1 MQRPDWDTYFMLQ
14 AEIAKLRSNCL
25 TRHIGA
31 VIVKENRQI
40 ATGYNGTPSG
50 IRNCFEGGCPRCVA
64 RSQGRLKSGESLDRC
79 LCTHAEANAIMQC
92 AIFGNSGST
101 KGATLYSTFSPCIE
115 CSKMAISIGIK
126 RIVVISDYPEDGSQ
140 LLNEAKVEL
149 VKLDRN
155 LLKPWTTLINQD
167 SETSAKA
174 VSTN

>member
-1 MQRPDWDTYFMLQ
+1 
-14 AEIAKLRSNCL
+14 
-25 TRHIGA
+25 
-31 VIVKENRQI
+31 
-40 ATGYNGTPSG
+40 
-50 IRNCFEGGCPRCVA
+50 
-64 RSQGRLKSGESLDRC
+64 
-79 LCTHAEANAIMQC
+79 MQC

-174 VSTN
+174 VSTK